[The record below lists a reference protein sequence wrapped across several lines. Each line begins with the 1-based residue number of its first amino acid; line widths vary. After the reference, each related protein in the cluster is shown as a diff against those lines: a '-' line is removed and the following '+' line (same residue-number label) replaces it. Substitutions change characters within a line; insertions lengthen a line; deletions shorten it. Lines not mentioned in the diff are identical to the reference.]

1 MTNTEKC
8 NKYIKTIKKRGFKI
22 DIRANFSTYSGWQA
36 SVASNYLCILNIFI
50 QYYFE
55 TNFISVNITFH
66 LSIAYNVTL
75 FKGYWSG
82 IIGIWAV
89 KLSTPKES
97 TKKKCKRL
105 TLKKF
110 ITNIGLISIHTW
122 FGWMYVH
129 WIFWVKRLRLLM
141 EQILGIRIH

>member
-8 NKYIKTIKKRGFKI
+8 NKYIKTINKKGFKI
-22 DIRANFSTYSGWQA
+22 DIRASLSTYSGWQA

-75 FKGYWSG
+75 LKGY
-82 IIGIWAV
+82 
-89 KLSTPKES
+89 
-97 TKKKCKRL
+97 
-105 TLKKF
+105 
-110 ITNIGLISIHTW
+110 
-122 FGWMYVH
+122 
-129 WIFWVKRLRLLM
+129 
-141 EQILGIRIH
+141 